1 LKSRRRVNSTV
12 GRFWF
17 YETARQLFLK
27 HLVALFHLKSE
38 AILVKET
45 KVVRMDQLSASL
57 LRLPVFLAIALL
69 VLLVSACGSKLA
81 GTFVGGAKVS
91 GGGYG
96 LDEYIGDVTVT
107 LTNKDSTEYYLT
119 FGKNSPLQCKLLL
132 DNMNSEDN
140 NPDNDKDL
148 SFRRIRG
155 DDTCELRD
163 KNGQVQTAKINSIS
177 GGRQL
182 DGYLSLDIDLA
193 ASPTGFRF
201 SYQGWSK

>member
-1 LKSRRRVNSTV
+1 M
-12 GRFWF
+12 
-17 YETARQLFLK
+17 
-27 HLVALFHLKSE
+27 
-38 AILVKET
+38 
-45 KVVRMDQLSASL
+45 RMNQLSVSL
-57 LRLPVFLAIALL
+57 VRVPVFLVVATVFLFA
-69 VLLVSACGSKLA
+69 SACGSKLG
-81 GTFVGGAKVS
+81 GTFVGGATVS
-91 GGGYG
+91 GGGYR

-155 DDTCELRD
+155 DNTCELRD

-182 DGYLSLDIDLA
+182 DGYLTLVITLEA
-193 ASPTGFRF
+193 TPTYFNF
-201 SYQGWSK
+201 SYQGQPK